1 MNTLNTT
8 KEEVS
13 AEAILKKKPSINGP
27 GNDVYYEYTDVIE
40 ALEEYANTA
49 LSSQKGEE
57 AKWISVKEQ
66 LPQAKDGKLSPVL
79 GYDGRS
85 RHIVYCFPERFK
97 TVDVDEDEDESN
109 SDLYFDNERGVAWLK
124 AGWYEDCEQIGGTYD
139 YIWVKRKITHW
150 MPLPAI
156 PTL

>member
-1 MNTLNTT
+1 MQGINKTT
-8 KEEVS
+8 SNEVLQKHIKEQGISLSGYTTVV
-13 AEAILKKKPSINGP
+13 IL
-27 GNDVYYEYTDVIE
+27 D
-40 ALEEYANTA
+40 AMEEFAT
-49 LSSQKGEE
+49 SQKGEE

-85 RHIVYCFPERFK
+85 RQIVYCFPERFK

-109 SDLYFDNERGVAWLK
+109 SDLDFDNERGVAWLK

-150 MPLPAI
+150 MPLP
-156 PTL
+156 TLQTI